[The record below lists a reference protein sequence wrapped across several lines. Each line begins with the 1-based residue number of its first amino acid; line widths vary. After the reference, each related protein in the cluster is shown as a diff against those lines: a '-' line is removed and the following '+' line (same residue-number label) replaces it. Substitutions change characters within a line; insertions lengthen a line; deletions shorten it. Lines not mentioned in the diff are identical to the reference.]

1 MPRVPSVVQSRS
13 FDSVRIFWL
22 DSEEAIR
29 RLREAASEL
38 LRTRSEV
45 LSVLLFGSLR
55 EGRAVPGSDADVVV
69 LLERSD
75 RRFMDRPLDYSRS
88 FDRVGLPVD
97 LFCYTRE
104 EARTTPFARRAL
116 EQATVLA
123 QRDSVRL
130 ARTSRSQR
138 RDGVSPQ
145 E

>member
-1 MPRVPSVVQSRS
+1 MPSVVQSRS